1 MVPHAVQAASLVG
14 QRAGA
19 RPILTMTSPLFPSLA
34 GYRRDWLSRDV
45 VAGLTVWAVL
55 VPEALAYATIAG
67 VSPVVGL
74 YAAPPALLLYA
85 AFGSSR
91 HLVTGPM
98 SATAALS
105 ATAVADVATDSD
117 FVALTTA
124 LAIVTGVVALA
135 AGLAR
140 LGFFSNFISEP
151 VIKGFIIGMALT
163 IIVGQ
168 LPKLVGVEG
177 GDGNFFEKLWDFVTD
192 LGDAS
197 GSTTAVGIGSLVLV
211 LGLKRYLPAVPASL
225 VVVGLGVL
233 AVVLWDL
240 DQHGVSIVGHIEAGL
255 PSLGLPDVETREY
268 GLLASGGIG
277 VMLVGFAEGLGAAKT
292 YAAREHYEI
301 DANRELIGL
310 GAANLG
316 AGLAS
321 GMVVNGSLSKTAVN
335 GGAGARSQVSGLVV
349 AALTVVTLLVLTG
362 LFEDLPEAVLAAVVI
377 AAVIELVDFAAL
389 TALWRATTAQ
399 LGRIYGVAARPDL
412 IGAVAAMLG
421 VLIFDTLPGLF
432 IGVGVSLLLL
442 VYRASRPHVATLG
455 QLPSGPFADVERED
469 AAQPVPGVIVLRPE
483 SGLFFANADAVR
495 ARVLAAVESSGAT
508 AVVLDAQ
515 TVPAIDVTAVRVLDG
530 LAADLERRGV
540 RFALARDVGQ
550 VRDLLAEIGPQASAR
565 TYPTVREAVAALT
578 GASPR
583 ADDGDAS

>member
-1 MVPHAVQAASLVG
+1 MTMSL
-14 QRAGA
+14 
-19 RPILTMTSPLFPSLA
+19 PLFPSLA
-34 GYRRDWLSRDV
+34 GYRRDRLSRDI

-91 HLVTGPM
+91 HLVVGPM

-105 ATAVADVATDSD
+105 AAAVADVASNGDD
-117 FVALTTA
+117 FAAITAA
-124 LAIVTGVVALA
+124 LAIATGVVALV

-151 VIKGFIIGMALT
+151 VLKGFIIGIALT

-168 LPKLVGVEG
+168 LPKLVGVSG
-177 GDGNFFEKLWDFVTD
+177 GDGDFFERLWDFVTRLD
-192 LGDAS
+192 EISGD
-197 GSTTAVGIGSLVLV
+197 TVVVGLGSLVVV
-211 LGLKRYLPAVPASL
+211 LALERYAPAVPASL
-225 VVVGLGVL
+225 VAVLLGVIAVKLFDL
-233 AVVLWDL
+233 AD
-240 DQHGVSIVGHIEAGL
+240 HGVAIVGHIDSGL
-255 PSLGLPDVETREY
+255 PSLGVPDIAARDY
-268 GLLASGGIG
+268 GALASSAIG

-310 GAANLG
+310 GAANVA
-316 AGLAS
+316 AGLSS

-349 AALTVVTLLVLTG
+349 AALTIVTLLVLTG
-362 LFEDLPEAVLAAVVI
+362 LFEDLPEATLAAVVI
-377 AAVIELVDFAAL
+377 AAVIELVDFGAL
-389 TALWRATTAQ
+389 AELWRASTTQ

-412 IGAVAAMLG
+412 IAAVAAMLG
-421 VLIFDTLPGLF
+421 VLVFDTLPGLF
-432 IGVGVSLLLL
+432 IGISISFILL
-442 VYRASRPHVATLG
+442 VYRSSRPNVAVLG
-455 QLPSGPFADVERED
+455 REPNMGGFVD
-469 AAQPVPGVIVLRPE
+469 LARDPRAATVPGVVVLRPE
-483 SGLFFANADAVR
+483 SGLYFANADALR
-495 ARVLAAVESSGAT
+495 ARVLNEVERTGAA

-515 TVPAIDVTAVRVLDG
+515 TVPSIDVTAVRMLDT
-530 LAADLERRGV
+530 LAADLGRRGV

-550 VRDLLAEIGPQASAR
+550 VRDLLSQVSPDSPVR
-565 TYPTVREAVAALT
+565 TYPTVRAAVAALT
-578 GASPR
+578 RSG
-583 ADDGDAS
+583 